1 MLQNGQIPL
10 QPSPRSSSHQQP
22 SSPAAET
29 RNAGRGEDSQGRA
42 ERACTARARAAR
54 VRWNF
59 GSKNAIQSR
68 PYTLR
73 RSKPPLLRIKFPDK
87 NRYRIPAQCVP
98 PSILRAHAR
107 TRARARCRLIARA
120 SVERRKEKY
129 EPAMFPP
136 FSVPRRLELQ
146 QRDEEFHAVTD
157 QFAFPLAPLAR
168 DELEHRIAPSKKLD
182 AI

>member
-1 MLQNGQIPL
+1 MELRLKERNSVATVHAPAIETAAAPYQIPG
-10 QPSPRSSSHQQP
+10 QKPVPNPR
-22 SSPAAET
+22 AVCAT
-29 RNAGRGEDSQGRA
+29 LNIAR
-42 ERACTARARAAR
+42 TRAR
-54 VRWNF
+54 
-59 GSKNAIQSR
+59 
-68 PYTLR
+68 P
-73 RSKPPLLRIKFPDK
+73 
-87 NRYRIPAQCVP
+87 
-98 PSILRAHAR
+98 
-107 TRARARCRLIARA
+107 RARARCRLIARA

-182 AI
+182 AM